1 MLLGTKDVPS
11 GYGYGAG
18 MMMSNKKVAINRLSE
33 GALGLG
39 LEDDY
44 VVREVANIKEA
55 ISLMSSDQRA
65 EAVLAGNEAAVE
77 QLKLIREAIAA
88 GKDVYLDG
96 RLVGKQIAKAND

>member
-1 MLLGTKDVPS
+1 MQST
-11 GYGYGAG
+11 
-18 MMMSNKKVAINRLSE
+18 KKVAINRLSE

-44 VVREVANIKEA
+44 VVREVTNIKEA

-77 QLKLIREAIAA
+77 ELKRIREAIAA
-88 GKDVYLDG
+88 GNDVYLDG
-96 RLVGKQIAKAND
+96 KKIGTQIAKANN